1 MKELAFLS
9 VRVSDETKRLVKE
22 IAARKGVTIQNLVRR
37 LVDDLIEEE
46 TRDRPSL
53 AGIVNMLRNERKRLE
68 KNGVAHIDLFGS
80 VVRNDA
86 NKESDI
92 DIAIEFKHRAG
103 LSLSHFASLRRELE
117 NILGHKVDLSD
128 RKKLKREIKRGF
140 DQDAIRVF

>member
-68 KNGVAHIDLFGS
+68 NT
-80 VVRNDA
+80 
-86 NKESDI
+86 
-92 DIAIEFKHRAG
+92 
-103 LSLSHFASLRRELE
+103 ASLTSICLGPSFETTPTRRVTS
-117 NILGHKVDLSD
+117 IL
-128 RKKLKREIKRGF
+128 R
-140 DQDAIRVF
+140 

>member
-9 VRVSDETKRLVKE
+9 IRVPDETKRLVKE
-22 IAARKGVTIQNLVRR
+22 IAARKGITLQNLIGQ

-46 TRDRPSL
+46 TRAHPSL
-53 AGIVNMLRNERKRLE
+53 AKIINTLRDERKRLE

-86 NKESDI
+86 SKESDI
-92 DIAIEFKHRAG
+92 DIALEFKHRKG
-103 LSLSHFASLRRELE
+103 LSLTHFASLQRELE
-117 NILGHKVDLSD
+117 NILGHKVDLSE

-140 DQDAIRVF
+140 NQDAIRVF